1 MPVTSPHMTILTTPL
16 ESGRTAK
23 PSWVYSRAFAVLR
36 CGSPNCVTNCFTVI
50 PATTFPT
57 RTLGSIS
64 EGSPGCAETTWLDLS
79 EQAVRKTSTPSVQ
92 AIFIGRPAHQSLDR
106 SLESNRSSSRYNHT
120 SVTSNAIPQY
130 HSIYFGEPVLTPFSI
145 MAKSISKLNAAIP
158 AMTTLI
164 PIPNGPDS

>member
-1 MPVTSPHMTILTTPL
+1 MPVTSPHMTMLTTPL
-16 ESGRTAK
+16 ESGTTAK

-64 EGSPGCAETTWLDLS
+64 EGSPGCGGEAPWLELS
-79 EQAVRKTSTPSVQ
+79 EQAVRKTSTDSAQ
-92 AIFIGRPAHQSLDR
+92 AIFIGRPARQSLDR
-106 SLESNRSSSRYNHT
+106 NLESNRSSSRYNQT

-130 HSIYFGEPVLTPFSI
+130 HSIYFGDPVLTPFSI
-145 MAKSISKLNAAIP
+145 MAKSISRLNAAIP

-164 PIPNGPDS
+164 PIPSH

>member
-16 ESGRTAK
+16 ESGTTAK

-79 EQAVRKTSTPSVQ
+79 EQAVRKTSTASVEATFDHDMIFSFITGTRNSRQTESRRVRAPGLQPRENCPPVGRVPSPGVDPTACPSVS
-92 AIFIGRPAHQSLDR
+92 RP
-106 SLESNRSSSRYNHT
+106 
-120 SVTSNAIPQY
+120 
-130 HSIYFGEPVLTPFSI
+130 
-145 MAKSISKLNAAIP
+145 
-158 AMTTLI
+158 
-164 PIPNGPDS
+164 